1 MRQEILPAYWRVEAQ
16 MTAPVLLL
24 ILLVALVFLLVA
36 VWIYKMLND
45 DDDEF
50 WR

>member
-1 MRQEILPAYWRVEAQ
+1 